1 MRAHLTAAASAALLL
16 GLVGCSAAP
25 EEAPVEEPAASAE
38 TTQVEPLTAEPVEEE
53 ATAGTPEEAYLAAM
67 RERLAEDRPP
77 IEATQIPN
85 ATDEQ
90 LLEAAAAACEQL
102 ASGTVHDEVRVIEGE
117 QPNQLNSYTDS
128 GDIALYAS
136 EYICTDYQL

>member
-1 MRAHLTAAASAALLL
+1 MRAHLTAAATAALLL

-25 EEAPVEEPAASAE
+25 EETSTEEPTTRAE
-38 TTQVEPLTAEPVEEE
+38 TLTAEPVEEKSE
-53 ATAGTPEEAYLAAM
+53 QGTPEEAYLAAM

-117 QPNQLNSYTDS
+117 EPNQLGRHIDS
-128 GDIALYAS
+128 SDIALYAS
-136 EYICTDYQL
+136 EFICTDYQL